1 MAGDSTD
8 TKMSGPIVESGSR
21 VVLVVSR
28 GPRPGP
34 RSGSASVP
42 GLLGMAQ
49 GAALQRV
56 QSAGLNVQVFTEL
69 NDSVKRG
76 DVIDQFPPAGASVG
90 VDSQVVVLV
99 SAGPSAHAGPASLP
113 DVVGLPEADAT
124 EAARTA
130 GLQPEV
136 VRDYHPNVA
145 EGVVVAQLPAQA
157 TIAAEKPRRSWV
169 MWTWVAVGLVLAA
182 LVAIAAFALII
193 GKQVTVPTITGLTL
207 PQAQNVVT
215 AAGLKIG
222 DITTQAG
229 SNAPEGSIIAQTPQ
243 PGVDVREGSSLT
255 IVIAA
260 FRPKANVPS
269 VVGLS
274 TAEAQRT
281 IASAGLVSQIAR
293 KYSDSTPQDTIID
306 QSPAAGQSVLL
317 GSSVM
322 ISISIG
328 PQSTTV
334 TLPNVVG
341 MTQSDA
347 VSKIVSLGLTSHVS
361 NSLSST
367 GTAGQVIDEFPA
379 AGRQVAPGTAIG
391 LNVSAGPPT
400 GNTVTVPDLVG
411 QTSTNAIAT
420 LGGLGLTYST
430 VMWDGTG
437 SAAQTVVS
445 QSPPANDQV
454 ASGGSVVVFVS
465 SGK

>member
-1 MAGDSTD
+1 MAGDTTD
-8 TKMSGPIVESGSR
+8 TKVSGTIVESGSR
-21 VVLVVSR
+21 VVLVVST

-34 RSGSASVP
+34 KAGSTSVP
-42 GLLGMAQ
+42 GLVGVAQ

-56 QSAGLNVQVFTEL
+56 QSASLNAQVFTEL

-76 DVIDQFPPAGASVG
+76 DVIDQFPPAGASVEG
-90 VDSQVVVLV
+90 DSQVVVLV
-99 SAGPSAHAGPASLP
+99 SAGPGSQATPATLP
-113 DVVGLPEADAT
+113 DFVGLPEASAVDA
-124 EAARTA
+124 AKAA

-145 EGVVVAQLPAQA
+145 DGVVIAQLPTQA
-157 TIAAEKPRRSWV
+157 TIAAEKPRRTWV
-169 MWTWVAVGLVLAA
+169 MWTWVVVGIVLAA

-193 GKQVTVPTITGLTL
+193 GKQVAVPTVTGLTL

-222 DITTQAG
+222 DITTQSG
-229 SNAPEGSIIAQTPQ
+229 SNAPEGSIIAQTPA
-243 PGVDVREGSSLT
+243 PGVAVRDGSSLS

-260 FRPKANVPS
+260 FRPKVRVPS

-274 TAEAQRT
+274 TAEAGR
-281 IASAGLVSQIAR
+281 IISSAGLVAQIAR
-293 KYSDSTPQDTIID
+293 KYSDSTPQDSVID
-306 QSPAAGQSVLL
+306 QSPPAGQSVLL
-317 GSSVM
+317 GSSVS

-334 TLPNVVG
+334 TLPDVVG

-347 VSKIVSLGLTSHVS
+347 VNKIVSLGLTTHVS
-361 NSLSST
+361 NSFSST
-367 GTAGQVIDEFPA
+367 VAVGQIVDELPGAGQE
-379 AGRQVAPGTAIG
+379 VAPGTAIG

-400 GNTVTVPDLVG
+400 GNAVTVPNLVG

-430 VMWDGTG
+430 VLWDGTG
-437 SAAQTVVS
+437 SAAETVVS
-445 QSPPANDQV
+445 QSPKASEQV